1 MKPGYVK
8 IAQNGQSIYMP
19 NLMSIDY
26 NIYKLINS
34 SMSLNADISKLEDED
49 PKKQDLAIQSQDI
62 TIKAIDAM
70 IDKYDEYREFSK
82 EFSII
87 DHIRV
92 ITSIGKGVKMVEVK
106 EMVGKTMLIE
116 ENDEKDIEAS
126 KEPEAFLS

>member
-8 IAQNGQSIYMP
+8 IAQNGESIYMP

>member
-19 NLMSIDY
+19 NLMAIDY

-116 ENDEKDIEAS
+116 ESDEKDIEAS